1 MSNFDITE
9 MFKKATPNLQLIY
22 QQVLDNKI
30 TIEHGCAEI
39 HQIMKNTYDE
49 TTTKNF
55 KVKK

>member
-1 MSNFDITE
+1 MSNFDVTE

-30 TIEHGCAEI
+30 TIEHGCAVI
-39 HQIMKNTYDE
+39 SQIMKNTYDE
-49 TTTKNF
+49 TTIKNF